1 MVRVTSLGLFSLGA
15 LVAAVC
21 SSSSNDSTNK
31 STNDGGTVTLSD
43 GAVVSADDAGATP
56 GDDGGGVVGG
66 GNLAACT
73 AQIKFNQRCAQTTE
87 GKSQACADGRTAS
100 CTQTL
105 STMRAE
111 YQDAVAACTT
121 DATTCDDGPSTCI
134 EGKMAGVTPTAAQ
147 LKVKDDFCATC
158 TAVTDCANAFY
169 LIDPNNGDG
178 PGYTVL
184 EASDSVAQG
193 VDAKCT
199 GASLDMDA
207 GGGDCVTAFI
217 TCVGDVS
224 SSALPNDPDACYPPY
239 TGDDASTDA
248 SGE

>member
-1 MVRVTSLGLFSLGA
+1 MVRVTSLWLLSLGA
-15 LVAAVC
+15 VVAVGC
-21 SSSSNDSTNK
+21 SSSSNGST
-31 STNDGGTVTLSD
+31 STNDGGTLTLSD
-43 GAVVSADDAGATP
+43 GGVVSANDGGATT
-56 GDDGGGVVGG
+56 GDDGGGVGG

-121 DATTCDDGPSTCI
+121 DAVTCDDGPSTCI
-134 EGKMAGVTPTAAQ
+134 EGKMAGVVPTAAQ

-158 TAVTDCANAFY
+158 TAVADCANAFY
-169 LIDPNNGDG
+169 LIDPNNGNG

-193 VDAKCT
+193 IDTKCT

-224 SSALPNDPDACYPPY
+224 SSALPDDPDACFPPY